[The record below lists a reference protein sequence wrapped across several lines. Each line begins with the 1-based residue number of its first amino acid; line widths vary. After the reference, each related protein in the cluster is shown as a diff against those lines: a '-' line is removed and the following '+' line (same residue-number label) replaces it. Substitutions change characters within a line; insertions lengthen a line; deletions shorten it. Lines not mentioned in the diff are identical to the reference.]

1 MAQAAK
7 TYLRGA
13 SKLYCVAYS
22 LFTVLISFSL
32 VLFVTGS
39 ALSDYAVAFWGVMVL
54 FLANVIYGFLQ
65 LRDRLLFLFLHLG
78 IALFLLSRPFISV
91 VCNHPDWWLLSSP
104 ETTMFALDALYLSM
118 ICLLVATAVCGSIH
132 EMNVA
137 NRARAKQALPKK
149 LLVASGE
156 MPNDGMRSAA
166 RTARGAMRTLGTAVG
181 RLQYSQKVRY
191 IRVASFICYIV
202 CVLGALYAGSLKLAY
217 MDGRMYTDFY
227 LADTSS
233 YTPWAIGTLE
243 TMLPFMMCAYLAT
256 MPRRRGAVFCLLAYV
271 ATSVPMLM
279 IGSRSDFVI
288 AFLFAALYF
297 VFRAVTDKEEVWIS
311 RHLIIFCCIA
321 APLGIV
327 AMGVMDYLRAGQ
339 GTDLSFTE
347 LLVDALYKQGV
358 SFTILGRAYDV
369 NDQIQALGFRFFSMG
384 GLIDTIT
391 QGFIGQTFFGFT
403 QLPTTNSYELA
414 TQGWSY
420 AHTMSFFAHSN
431 YLGGEGYGSSYIL
444 ELFADFSY
452 AGIAVG
458 SFILGC
464 GLFAL
469 SHSLGR
475 SWFWGMCALTA
486 ASRVFHMPR
495 GYYDEWISYLWST
508 RFLLAVFALIVLSA
522 GLYFLNKCVL
532 AARERKALA
541 GGKASGTSSGPLRTL
556 SKACRAPKASVAG
569 AGAKARVTAAQEAG
583 ASMKARAVP
592 AASDG
597 VKAAGRGVS
606 AGCTTAAGG
615 SRSAKV
621 ASMPLGDIRKMD
633 NPNIHVLGSC
643 KAGSCELGASSVNA
657 YNVAILQ

>member
-1 MAQAAK
+1 MAQAGK
-7 TYLRGA
+7 TYVRGA

-22 LFTVLISFSL
+22 LFTVLIPFSL
-32 VLFVTGS
+32 VLFITGS
-39 ALSDYAVAFWGVMVL
+39 ALSDYAVAFWGVTVL
-54 FLANVIYGFLQ
+54 FFANVIYGFLQ

-91 VCNHPDWWLLSSP
+91 VCNRPDWWLLSSP

-118 ICLLVATAVCGSIH
+118 MCLLAATAVCGAIH

-149 LLVASGE
+149 LLVASGKL
-156 MPNDGMRSAA
+156 PNDGTRSAA
-166 RTARGAMRTLGTAVG
+166 RTARGAMSTLGTAVG

-191 IRVASFICYIV
+191 IRAASFICYIV

-233 YTPWAIGTLE
+233 YTPWVIGTLE
-243 TMLPFMMCAYLAT
+243 SMLPFMMCAYLAT

-271 ATSVPMLM
+271 ATSIPMLM

-311 RHLIIFCCIA
+311 RRLIIFCCIA

-339 GTDLSFTE
+339 NTDLSFTE

-369 NDQIQALGFRFFSMG
+369 NDQVQALGFRFFSMG

-444 ELFADFSY
+444 ELFADFDY

-458 SFILGC
+458 SFIMGC

-522 GLYFLNKCVL
+522 VLYFLNKCVL
-532 AARERKALA
+532 AAQERKALA
-541 GGKASGTSSGPLRTL
+541 GGKASGTSGGPLRTL

-569 AGAKARVTAAQEAG
+569 AGAKAQV
-583 ASMKARAVP
+583 VP
-592 AASDG
+592 ASDCT
-597 VKAAGRGVS
+597 KAADCGVS
-606 AGCTTAAGG
+606 AGRTTAACDSGP
-615 SRSAKV
+615 AKV
-621 ASMPLGDIRKMD
+621 SSIPLGDIRKMD
-633 NPNIHVLGSC
+633 NPSIHVLGSC